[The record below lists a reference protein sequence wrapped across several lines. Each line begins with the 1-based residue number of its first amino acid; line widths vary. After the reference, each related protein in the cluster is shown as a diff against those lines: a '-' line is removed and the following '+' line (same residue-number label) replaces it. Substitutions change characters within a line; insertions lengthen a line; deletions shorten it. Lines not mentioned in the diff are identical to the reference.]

1 MRSDLRQFSFQKEY
15 FLFLLPLFFVFHGY
29 AEQYPLI
36 GWKDILPVLLRY
48 LAVSVLLSGVFFLFF
63 RSWRK
68 AFIMTLLVMSFQV
81 FFGTLHDLAKSILP
95 LSFMVKYI
103 FLLPLILA
111 GFVAFIIYLKRTNRR
126 FDRLIKYANLV
137 LLLFLVIDLVQWGW
151 KLTKKKND
159 NTTLQAFHTC
169 DSCSRPDIYFILAD
183 EYAGRKELQDIFQ
196 FDNTP
201 FENALKQ
208 KGFHL
213 VDSSTGN
220 YNYTPFCMASIF
232 SMDYLQGIEGRNQS
246 RKDRRICYALINKNP
261 VINFLKAQGYRMDNL
276 SVFQFDDALPMAHSS
291 FFLTGRDLLTS
302 QTFLSRLDRDL
313 RFNLVTRYK
322 IKSEMERLAAVDLNS
337 VQTLYGETEKSAS
350 EKTTQPRFIYTHLMM
365 PHYPYFFDSR
375 GKKNP
380 VETLM
385 EGEQGRKKE
394 YIGYLQYANK
404 KYLELIDHIL
414 ATSAKPPIIL
424 FLGDHGFRHFTENV
438 DPSYYFM
445 NLSAVYLPN
454 KNYRNFYPGMSTV
467 NLFRVL
473 FNTQFDQQLPLQK
486 DSVSF
491 LRE

>member
-1 MRSDLRQFSFQKEY
+1 
-15 FLFLLPLFFVFHGY
+15 LLCK
-29 AEQYPLI
+29 LI
-36 GWKDILPVLLRY
+36 NKKHDSSSQV
-48 LAVSVLLSGVFFLFF
+48 A
-63 RSWRK
+63 
-68 AFIMTLLVMSFQV
+68 AF
-81 FFGTLHDLAKSILP
+81 
-95 LSFMVKYI
+95 
-103 FLLPLILA
+103 
-111 GFVAFIIYLKRTNRR
+111 
-126 FDRLIKYANLV
+126 
-137 LLLFLVIDLVQWGW
+137 
-151 KLTKKKND
+151 KK
-159 NTTLQAFHTC
+159 C
-169 DSCSRPDIYFILAD
+169 DTCSRPDIYFILAD
-183 EYAGRKELQDIFQ
+183 EYAGRKELQGIFQ
-196 FDNTP
+196 FDNSP
-201 FENALKQ
+201 FENALRQ

-246 RKDRRICYALINKNP
+246 RGDRRICYALINKNP
-261 VINFLKAQGYRMDNL
+261 VITFLKDQGYRMDNL

-291 FFLTGRDLLTS
+291 FFLTGKDLLTS
-302 QTFLSRLDRDL
+302 QTFLSRLDRDV
-313 RFNLVTRYK
+313 RFNLVTRYR

-350 EKTTQPRFIYTHLMM
+350 EKSTQPRFIYTHLMM
-365 PHYPYFFDSR
+365 PHYPYFFDSS

-414 ATSAKPPIIL
+414 AASPKPPIIL

-445 NLSAVYLPN
+445 NLNAVYLPN
-454 KNYRNFYPGMSTV
+454 KNYRDFYPGMSTV

-473 FNTQFDQQLPLQK
+473 FNTQFGQHLPLQK

-491 LRE
+491 LKE